1 MERKQSFPKPEVI
14 VARNAGFCF
23 GVARATEA
31 VEREIAQKPAGERVF
46 TLGRLIHN
54 ETYNSRLAARGVTV
68 ITTENVERLASEASP
83 TAPVKVF
90 VRAHG
95 MTEETEALLTRCAAE
110 NPAFSFVD
118 CTCSFVK
125 KIHRICRDHDLAN
138 REAVARTGKEDRFL
152 AVLGSSDHPEVVGF
166 LSRFSG
172 KKVVFRTAAEAEA
185 MIADG
190 TVPTD
195 GSLTPVL
202 VAQTTQNITEWE
214 KTKKI
219 YNLTFSRPYIYD
231 TICSITDS
239 RQNEAAELARKCDR
253 IIVIGGRDS
262 SNSAKLYAI
271 CAGICADTV
280 WVERADELPAKSPSS
295 YQKVGIVA
303 GASTPRDIIEEVTN
317 IMSEIQNEN
326 FAEMLEDS
334 LKTLNTGDTVTGIIT
349 SISAGEIQLDLGAK
363 VTGVIKQEQITDDPS
378 AKLSEMFKI
387 GDEVEAF
394 VIRVSDRDGFAELS
408 KKRVDS
414 DKNWQGIVAAYEA
427 GENLEGKVISVNK
440 GGVEAIV
447 RDNRVFIPAAHT
459 GIPREGDLSTLVGQ
473 TVTLR
478 ILEIGDRK
486 RAKGSIRL
494 VLRDQKRAQE
504 KSFWEEIEEGKIYTG
519 TVKSMT
525 SYGAFV
531 DLGGVDGMV
540 HCSELSWKRIKSPA
554 EVLAIGDEITVFV
567 KSYDAEKKRISLGYK
582 TEATNPWFIF
592 THQYAI
598 GDTAAVKIVSL
609 MPFGAFAEIVDG
621 VDGLIH
627 ISQIADHK
635 IGKPAD
641 VLEVGQV
648 VDAKIIDI
656 DNDNQKVSL
665 SIRALLEEAK
675 ATEEAAPVEA
685 AEDGVVFT
693 TEE

>member
-1 MERKQSFPKPEVI
+1 MPEI
-14 VARNAGFCF
+14 VVAKNAGFCF
-23 GVARATEA
+23 GVARATSA
-31 VEREIAQKPAGERVF
+31 VEREIAACPRGERIY

-54 ETYNSRLAARGVTV
+54 ETYNQRLSSQGVHVIAADD
-68 ITTENVERLASEASP
+68 VEGLARES
-83 TAPVKVF
+83 TAESPVKVF

-95 MTEETEALLTRCAAE
+95 MTAETEDLLRRCAEAY
-110 NPAFSFVD
+110 PFFSFVD

-125 KIHRICRDHDLAN
+125 KIHRICAEQNELNQKAM
-138 REAVARTGKEDRFL
+138 RETGKHDRFL
-152 AVLGSSDHPEVVGF
+152 AVLGSADHPEVVGF
-166 LSRFSG
+166 LSRFDG
-172 KKVVFRTAAEAEA
+172 VKVVFRNAAEAEE
-185 MIADG
+185 MIRNKTAPDDPS
-190 TVPTD
+190 V
-195 GSLTPVL
+195 TPIL
-202 VAQTTQNITEWE
+202 VAQTTQNLTEWE

-219 YNLTFSRPYIYD
+219 YNLNYTRPHIYD

-239 RQNEAAELARKCDR
+239 RQTEAAELARKCDH

-262 SNSAKLYAI
+262 SNSAKLYSI
-271 CAGICADTV
+271 CKSICADTV
-280 WVERADELPAKSPSS
+280 WVERADELPKGIPLAC
-295 YQKVGIVA
+295 QRVGIVA
-303 GASTPRDIIEEVTN
+303 GASTPHDIIEEVTN
-317 IMSEIQNEN
+317 NMSEIQIEN
-326 FAEMLEDS
+326 FAELLEDS

-363 VTGVIKQEQITDDPS
+363 VTGVIKLEQITDDPS

-414 DKNWQGIVAAYEA
+414 DKNWLKVVAAYEN
-427 GENLEGKVISVNK
+427 GENIEGKVISVNK
-440 GGVEAIV
+440 GGVEAV
-447 RDNRVFIPAAHT
+447 CFDNRVFIPAAHT

-478 ILEIGDRK
+478 ILEIGEKK

-504 KSFWEEIEEGKIYTG
+504 KAFWEEIEEGKIYTG

-540 HCSELSWKRIKSPA
+540 HCTELSWKRIKSPA

-592 THQYAI
+592 TSQYAV
-598 GDTAAVKIVSL
+598 GDTASVKIVNL

-641 VLEVGQV
+641 VLEVGQT
-648 VDAKIIDI
+648 VDARIIDI
-656 DNDNQKVSL
+656 DNENQKVSL
-665 SIRALLEEAK
+665 SIRALIEEAK
-675 ATEEAAPVEA
+675 AAEAAMPAEETAEVEAPVE
-685 AEDGVVFT
+685 E
-693 TEE
+693 